1 MKSFERLLSVNILIF
16 IIIAMIVSCKQYE
29 SYRTIEEIDVLNPI
43 KVAVLLYKFDDEY
56 IAEVRKSLENIQ
68 AENPDKVEFSFYDGM
83 GNQEVQNETLDKVL
97 KERTDLIL
105 LNLVNVDIAQNIINK
120 IKQTNIPVILFNREP
135 NISEIPI
142 KSYSRALFIGTDAR
156 EAGVLQGKI
165 LINEWRKNK
174 SNIDKNGDDIMQYVM
189 LMGER
194 NNLEA
199 IVRTR
204 YSILTIEEAGIKT
217 EEVALRIAN
226 WNKELAK
233 SAMESLLFRY
243 GDRIEAIISNND
255 AMAIGAIEALQNA
268 GYNKGN
274 ISRTIPVVGV
284 DAIKEARDFI
294 DKGYM
299 TGTVLQ
305 DDYKMAEALYLVGMN
320 LALGRKPLEGTNY
333 EFDETGVSI
342 RIPYEEYKSNS

>member
-1 MKSFERLLSVNILIF
+1 MKSFERLLSVNILMF
-16 IIIAMIVSCKQYE
+16 IIIAMLVSCKQYD
-29 SYRTIEEIDVLNPI
+29 SYRTIQEIDILNPI
-43 KVAVLLYKFDDEY
+43 KVAVLLYRFDDEY

-83 GNQEVQNETLDKVL
+83 GNQAIQNETLDKVL
-97 KERTDLIL
+97 KEGTDLLL
-105 LNLVNVDIAQNIINK
+105 LNLVNVETAQNAINK

-135 NISEIPI
+135 NISETPI
-142 KSYSRALFIGTDAR
+142 KSYSRALFIGTDSR

-165 LINEWRKNK
+165 LINEWNKNK
-174 SNIDKNGDDIMQYVM
+174 SNMDKNGDGIMQYVM

-199 IVRTR
+199 IGRTR

-217 EEVALRIAN
+217 EEIALRIAN

-233 SAMESLLFRY
+233 SSTESLLFRY
-243 GDRIEAIISNND
+243 GDRIEAIIANND
-255 AMAIGAIEALQNA
+255 AMAIGAIEALQNG
-268 GYNKGN
+268 GYNKGGM
-274 ISRTIPVVGV
+274 SRTIPVVGI

-320 LALGRKPLEGTNY
+320 LVLGREPLEGTNY
-333 EFDETGVSI
+333 KFDETGVSI
-342 RIPYEEYKSNS
+342 RIPYEEYGK